1 MRGGAAGLW
10 WILLCCLLS
19 AYCFLIG
26 KAPHLGAMWG
36 IIALGVGWGMFVAVA
51 VGVVGLV
58 TLAVLV
64 DTGLRL
70 SRHEGTYW
78 AFPKSKHCFK
88 PLFDVH

>member
-1 MRGGAAGLW
+1 
-10 WILLCCLLS
+10 
-19 AYCFLIG
+19 
-26 KAPHLGAMWG
+26 
-36 IIALGVGWGMFVAVA
+36 
-51 VGVVGLV
+51 
-58 TLAVLV
+58 VLV